1 MHSNENASPKEHTA
15 GGGSFSGMLLV
26 AGTCI
31 GAGMLALP
39 IVTGI
44 SGFYPA
50 MFVST
55 LCWLFMLCTGLL
67 FLEVTLWMEDGA
79 NVLSMAQRFL
89 GPIGKFFGG
98 ISFLFLY
105 YCLQVSYLS
114 GGVPLMN
121 SLISKSTGL
130 AVSDFSGY
138 LLFTL
143 FFGVIV
149 YLGARLVDRVN
160 WILMIGLVVTF
171 VLLIGVGSTEVQ
183 ASYLKRANWGL
194 CLLAAPTLFS
204 AYGYHNIIPTIST
217 YLKRNVVKLRL
228 SIIFGTAIPFLAYS
242 IWQWMIIG
250 SLTEAQLMRADREG
264 VPISQALQEITGHPW
279 VTALGVYFGL
289 FALVTSL
296 LGVSLSMVDFLAD
309 GLKIKR
315 EGLNR
320 FALCLAVFAPPAFI
334 AARNPGIFIEA
345 IGIAGGYGEAI
356 LNGLL
361 PIAMVWIG
369 RYRMGL
375 TSKYQ
380 LPGGRFTLIA
390 LLLFTVLIIVLET
403 VQLMG

>member
-1 MHSNENASPKEHTA
+1 MLSKENASPKEQV
-15 GGGSFSGMLLV
+15 GGGSLSGMLLV

-89 GPIGKFFGG
+89 GPVGKWVGG
-98 ISFLFLY
+98 LSFLFLY

-121 SLISKSTGL
+121 SLVTKMTGL
-130 AVSDFSGY
+130 TASPFSSY

-143 FFGVIV
+143 LFGVIV
-149 YLGARLVDRVN
+149 FLGARLVDRVN
-160 WILMIGLVVTF
+160 WVLMIGLVVTF
-171 VLLIGVGSTEVQ
+171 VLLILVGSTEVQ
-183 ASYLKRANWGL
+183 ASFLKRSNWGL
-194 CLLAAPTLFS
+194 CLLAAPILFS
-204 AYGYHNIIPTIST
+204 AYGYHNVIPSIAT
-217 YLKRNVVKLRL
+217 YLKRNVLKLRL
-228 SIIFGTAIPFLAYS
+228 SIIFGTAIPFIAYS
-242 IWQWMIIG
+242 LWQWMIIG

-309 GLKIKR
+309 GLKMKR
-315 EGLNR
+315 EGLSR
-320 FALCLAVFAPPAFI
+320 VALCLAVFVPPALF
-334 AARNPGIFIEA
+334 AAQNPGIFIEA

-361 PIAMVWIG
+361 PIAMVWVG

-375 TSKYQ
+375 ESKHQ
-380 LPGGRFTLIA
+380 LPGGRFSLIV
-390 LLLFTVLIIVLET
+390 LLLFTLLIMALET
-403 VQLMG
+403 FQLFG